1 MVRYVALFYLF
12 GLYFPDCKSL
22 LGKAFNLKF
31 YFTLVILLLAVK
43 NHICFIEVMLLAQ
56 TFVPVVMPISICL
69 VILSTTILKLL
80 HLRNFIISFFQFFLK
95 LFLFVQLCRMD
106 TLIYLLV
113 YPQRPLLTTRT
124 IELVS
129 LSYFSL
135 QYGSR
140 VHTANGIFSGLV

>member
-56 TFVPVVMPISICL
+56 NFVPVVMPISICL
-69 VILSTTILKLL
+69 VILSITILKY
-80 HLRNFIISFFQFFLK
+80 LRNFIISFFQFFLK